1 MAVSPVDLR
10 TKLVTGDPEYQKLL
24 QEHSQYEAQLDQ
36 LTESPYLSSEDLL
49 LEIKL
54 KKLKL
59 LVKDAM
65 EHRLAGL
72 MQHGRT
78 P

>member
-1 MAVSPVDLR
+1 MAVLPVDLR
-10 TKLVTGDPEYQKLL
+10 TKLVAGDAEYQKLL
-24 QEHSQYEAQLDQ
+24 QEHSEYESQLDQ
-36 LTESPYLSSEDLL
+36 LSKASYLSSEDLIR
-49 LEIKL
+49 ETRL

-65 EHRLAGL
+65 EQRLARLVQSG
-72 MQHGRT
+72 GT

>member
-10 TKLVTGDPEYQKLL
+10 TKLVTGDPEYQRLL

-36 LTESPYLSSEDLL
+36 LTKSPYLSSEDLL

-72 MQHGRT
+72 MQDGRT

>member
-10 TKLVTGDPEYQKLL
+10 TQMVVGDPEYQKLL

-36 LTESPYLSSEDLL
+36 LTKSPYLSSEDLL
-49 LEIKL
+49 QEIKL

-65 EHRLAGL
+65 EHRLADL
-72 MQHGRT
+72 IHDGRT

>member
-24 QEHSQYEAQLDQ
+24 QEHSLYEAQLEQ
-36 LTESPYLSSEDLL
+36 LSKAPYLSSEDL
-49 LEIKL
+49 IRVTKL

-65 EHRLAGL
+65 EHRLADL
-72 MQHGRT
+72 VHGVRT

>member
-10 TKLVTGDPEYQKLL
+10 TKLVAGDPEYQKLQ
-24 QEHSQYEAQLDQ
+24 QEHSQYESQLEQ
-36 LTESPYLSSEDLL
+36 LSKAPYLSSEDL
-49 LEIKL
+49 IRVTKL

-65 EHRLAGL
+65 EHRLVDLSHDA
-72 MQHGRT
+72 RT

>member
-10 TKLVTGDPEYQKLL
+10 TKMVTGDPEYQELL
-24 QEHSQYEAQLDQ
+24 QEHSRYEAQLEQ
-36 LTESPYLSSEDLL
+36 LTKSPYLSSEDLL
-49 LEIKL
+49 QEIKL

-65 EHRLAGL
+65 EHRLADL
-72 MQHGRT
+72 INSGRT

>member
-1 MAVSPVDLR
+1 M
-10 TKLVTGDPEYQKLL
+10 VTGDPEYQKLL

-36 LTESPYLSSEDLL
+36 LTNSPYLSAEDLL
-49 LEIKL
+49 QEIKL

-65 EHRLAGL
+65 EHRLADL
-72 MQHGRT
+72 IHDGRT

>member
-10 TKLVTGDPEYQKLL
+10 TKMVTGDPEYQRLL
-24 QEHSQYEAQLDQ
+24 QEHSRYEAQLEQ
-36 LTESPYLSSEDLL
+36 LTKSPYLSSEDLL
-49 LEIKL
+49 QEVKL

-65 EHRLAGL
+65 EHRLADL
-72 MQHGRT
+72 INSGRT

>member
-10 TKLVTGDPEYQKLL
+10 TKMVTEDPEYQRLL
-24 QEHSQYEAQLDQ
+24 QEHSRYEAQLEQ
-36 LTESPYLSSEDLL
+36 LTKSPYLSSEDLL
-49 LEIKL
+49 QEVKL

-59 LVKDAM
+59 FVKDAM
-65 EHRLAGL
+65 EHRLADL
-72 MQHGRT
+72 INSGRT

>member
-24 QEHSQYEAQLDQ
+24 QEHSQYEAQLEQ
-36 LTESPYLSSEDLL
+36 LSKAPYLSSEDL
-49 LEIKL
+49 IRVTKL

-65 EHRLAGL
+65 EHRLADL
-72 MQHGRT
+72 VHNVRT

>member
-10 TKLVTGDPEYQKLL
+10 TKMVTGDAEYQRLL
-24 QEHSQYEAQLDQ
+24 QEHSRYEAQLEQ
-36 LTESPYLSSEDLL
+36 LTKSPYLSSEDLL
-49 LEIKL
+49 QETKL

-65 EHRLAGL
+65 EHRLADL
-72 MQHGRT
+72 INSGRT